1 MIKFLAL
8 FLVIF
13 LVKADDFEIIDEIPE
28 PTPDDDIPDQ
38 PKVIRPSSFKWDD
51 KILQYEY

>member
-28 PTPDDDIPDQ
+28 PTPDDLIDE
-38 PKVIRPSSFKWDD
+38 PKVIRPSTFKWDD